1 MRSLT
6 LSTLLLLLAASRAL
20 GYPETTPSIANREWL
35 DQDRNT
41 LGTLTFESEFMGAR
55 IAADDFRQRDFWDDH
70 DRLPGIIVRLLEE
83 ELASPVDPASKIT
96 SWPYGIT
103 DDVLRRKVLNA
114 YVAEL
119 IGHRESHIG
128 RSNDIIYEPDDEHL
142 DYRHDTFNI
151 YDEQP
156 GVGKFKPTRGDAVNI
171 ALINAYV
178 PPNYRDFLFITKADT
193 PAKLLAAARLT
204 GDDSFVALCVRYEIM
219 QSLLPSPD
227 FYAASGDEVKAYG
240 PYSPKEGYALAE
252 GVRAAG
258 LSSARPGLPP
268 DLARD
273 PLSVNVLVTMATA
286 RLICWQELG
295 IPSREQALKEH
306 VAMLTQAASEGA
318 QQAVSVLRSTMRR
331 EIESRHRHWDDLA
344 KDPLLRRLTTL
355 YFEPQDFNNGGS
367 GAAEAWLKS
376 LAEAETHDE
385 PFCARLSN
393 VLERAYETQHCEQ
406 ALSMAPSDHPEVHY
420 LRSRLCR
427 GDLSQRLGHLKAAV
441 EGFEKNPLKEFSADI
456 RFHAGNERFHTYPF
470 EIDESLDRSTLIRLE
485 YVDAMLLAG
494 QFPDACRAARKLPEQ
509 LDVIYIA
516 DVLLSIDQLREVA
529 EETCPADYD
538 VEMYRER
545 PVIKISDDHHSN
557 EIALRMIL
565 ARRLFQANRYEEAC
579 RYLPKQ
585 FKEGGLAYAKWMRL
599 ADDISN
605 VATERGRAMRKAATA
620 LSENREIWCTTGGY
634 GWYFGWERI
643 PHYQKRRDTSR
654 FSEDEPPRV
663 ETERIESAE
672 SRITPDFAN
681 NRNQIGML
689 CLQASFMLP
698 KEEAAEA
705 LVFGYGQ
712 ASRFYPAIAN
722 VMRNRLLTD
731 FSGTEAA
738 KLFFTPET
746 PSR

>member
-6 LSTLLLLLAASRAL
+6 LSTLLLLLAASPVW
-20 GYPETTPSIANREWL
+20 GYPETTPSIANHEWL
-35 DQDRNT
+35 NPEKNT
-41 LGTLTFESEFMGAR
+41 LGTVSFETEFVGAQ
-55 IAADDFRQRDFWDDH
+55 IAADDFRKRDYWDDH
-70 DRLPGIIVRLLEE
+70 DRLPGIIIRLLEE
-83 ELASPVDPASKIT
+83 ELASPVDPASPIE
-96 SWPYGIT
+96 SWIYGII
-103 DDVLRRKVLNA
+103 DDTLRRQVMNA

-119 IGHRESHIG
+119 IGYRERHID
-128 RSNDIIYEPDDEHL
+128 RSRDIIHAPDDENPN
-142 DYRHDTFNI
+142 YRHETFNF
-151 YDEQP
+151 YDEKP
-156 GVGKFKPTRGDAVNI
+156 GDGKFQRTRGDAENV
-171 ALINAYV
+171 ALIKAYV
-178 PPNYRDFLFITKADT
+178 PSKYRDFLFIDESET
-193 PAKLLAAARLT
+193 PAKLRAAARLAQ
-204 GDDSFVALCVRYEIM
+204 DDSFVALCVRYVIM

-227 FYAASGDEVKAYG
+227 LYAARGDEVKTYG
-240 PYSPKEGYALAE
+240 PYSAKEGYALAE
-252 GVRAAG
+252 GIRAAG
-258 LSSARPGLPP
+258 RSVARPGLPP
-268 DLARD
+268 GLAKD

-331 EIESRHRHWDDLA
+331 EIESMHRHWDDLA

-355 YFEPQDFNNGGS
+355 YFEPQDFKGGS

-376 LAEAETHDE
+376 LAEADTHDE
-385 PFCARLSN
+385 PFCVRLAV
-393 VLERAYETQHCEQ
+393 VLERAQGSALCEQ
-406 ALSMAPSDHPEVHY
+406 ALAMGPADHAEAHY
-420 LRSRLCR
+420 LRSRLSR
-427 GDLSQRLGHLKAAV
+427 GDLSQRAGHLQAALEAV
-441 EGFEKNPLKEFSADI
+441 EKNPPKEHHSDVFLRPGS
-456 RFHAGNERFHTYPF
+456 ERCHTYPYA
-470 EIDESLDRSTLIRLE
+470 IDESFGRATLIRLE
-485 YVDAMLLAG
+485 YVDALLLAG

-516 DVLLSIDQLREVA
+516 DVLLSIDQLRVVA
-529 EETCPADYD
+529 EETCPADFD
-538 VEMYRER
+538 VDTYRER
-545 PVIKISDDHHSN
+545 PVIKISEDHHSN

-565 ARRLFQANRYEEAC
+565 ARRLFQANRYDEAC
-579 RYLPKQ
+579 RYLPKK
-585 FKEGGLAYAKWMRL
+585 FKEGGLAYAKWMRM
-599 ADDISN
+599 ADDISHSML
-605 VATERGRAMRKAATA
+605 ERGRAMRKAATA

-634 GWYFGWERI
+634 GWYYGWERI

-654 FSEDEPPRV
+654 YNPEEPDRV

-681 NRNQIGML
+681 NRSQIGML

-698 KEEAAEA
+698 KDEAAEA

-738 KLFFTPET
+738 KLFFSPET